1 MKIALAQMKM
11 DTDIEKNFQ
20 KSLQLICEAAEKK
33 ADLICF
39 PETAGCEGYKQ
50 FGFNWKKQL
59 ARIIGFPV
67 VSLIVATIITWLS

>member
-33 ADLICF
+33 
-39 PETAGCEGYKQ
+39 
-50 FGFNWKKQL
+50 
-59 ARIIGFPV
+59 IGSVYFMYYD
-67 VSLIVATIITWLS
+67 AERE

>member
-33 ADLICF
+33 ADIQSIDYSWGEINFEYRQLIGEF
-39 PETAGCEGYKQ
+39 SK
-50 FGFNWKKQL
+50 
-59 ARIIGFPV
+59 
-67 VSLIVATIITWLS
+67 